1 MSRKPPKITLK
12 QALGLIGPYVR
23 RKLLEQVR
31 SVALI
36 ILYLIFFQTAI
47 LGIAIAEAAMIAAG
61 LSLVI
66 LGLTFFMEGILLGL
80 MPLGEVIGVKLPQ
93 KGSTPVILAFAF
105 VLGVGATL
113 AEPAIGVLKDTGAA
127 VKAWEAPLLFL
138 LLTKDAAVLSWT
150 IAAGVGVAV
159 ILGMLRFLYQW
170 PLKGLLYALVGPLLI
185 TTLLGYVLA
194 ALGVDQNLHRLT
206 GLAWDSGAVTTGP
219 VTVPLVLALGLGI
232 SRIVS
237 GGESGA
243 ASGFGVV
250 ALASLVPVL
259 AVQIAGFVLCGS
271 VPQPMS
277 ATAFFS
283 AANRAQAVKLFRS
296 REEMTGHA
304 LFHSN
309 FDGAKAGLQPVE
321 ALFANDRAQVRSYV
335 VSLAGNAALRQAAF
349 GSPSREAVDRWV
361 ALQGDGEMRL
371 AVFGN
376 AAAAKVAVDFFS
388 RVTSAPVEPRQLVF
402 QNAGYA
408 VLAIVPLTLFL
419 LTVLLLMRESLPR
432 ADEVLLGVV
441 FAVLGLGIFNIGIA
455 FGLTKLGNQVGAKL
469 PSSFS
474 AIDLPEARKT
484 LNNFDPGVVLTAA
497 TGAGE
502 SERFFYTRE
511 GSGYVAVPYAE
522 ERFDP
527 STRQYTFTPRHG
539 PLFGESGMGGMLV
552 VLLFAFLM
560 GYGATLAEPTL
571 NALGLTVEEITV
583 GTFRKAVL
591 MQTVAVG
598 VGAGLALGVAK
609 ILWNISL
616 GYLLVPPY
624 CLLLYLT
631 FISTEE
637 FVNIAWDSA
646 GVTTGPITVP
656 LVLAMGLGIG
666 GQVQGVVE
674 SFGILAMAS
683 VTPILAV
690 LLVGLGIT
698 RKRQAD
704 LAEVE
709 REEASREP
717 WPGPEAKGGAW

>member
-1 MSRKPPKITLK
+1 MSRKPTQITLK

-36 ILYLIFFQTAI
+36 ILYLVFFQTLV
-47 LGIAIAEAAMIAAG
+47 LGLGLAESVAIAAG

-66 LGLTFFMEGILLGL
+66 VGLTFFMEGILLGL
-80 MPLGEVIGVKLPQ
+80 MPLGEVIGIKLPQ
-93 KGSTPVILAFAF
+93 KGSTAMILAFAF

-113 AEPAIGVLKDTGAA
+113 AEPAIGVLKDTGAT

-138 LLTKDAAVLSWT
+138 LLNKHAAVLSWT
-150 IAAGVGVAV
+150 IAGGVGVAV

-170 PLKGLLYALVGPLLI
+170 PLKGFLYALVAPLLV
-185 TTLLGYVLA
+185 TTLLGYVLS
-194 ALGVDQNLHRLT
+194 ALGVDHNLATLT

-237 GGESGA
+237 GSESGA
-243 ASGFGVV
+243 AGGFGVV

-259 AVQIAGFVLCGS
+259 AVQVAGVVLNSG

-277 ATAFFS
+277 AEAFFAQS
-283 AANRAQAVKLFRS
+283 NRYRVAKLFRS
-296 REEMTGHA
+296 REELAGYA
-304 LFHSN
+304 LLNSN
-309 FDGAKAGLQPVE
+309 FREAGARSQPIE
-321 ALFANDRAQVRSYV
+321 ALFANDRSLVRSYV
-335 VSLAGNAALRQAAF
+335 VSLAGNAGLRKAAF
-349 GSPSREAVDRWV
+349 GSPARDTLDRWA
-361 ALQGDGEMRL
+361 ALLGDADLRL
-371 AVFGN
+371 AVFGSPASAK
-376 AAAAKVAVDFFS
+376 AAVERYS
-388 RVTSAPVEPRQLVF
+388 RGVSPPVQPRELLIR
-402 QNAGYA
+402 NAGAA

-419 LTVLLLMRESLPR
+419 LMVLFGMREALPR
-432 ADEVLLGVV
+432 ADEVVLGVL
-441 FAVLGLGIFNIGIA
+441 FAILGLGIFNVGLE

-474 AIDLPEARKT
+474 AIELPEARKT
-484 LNNFDPGVVLTAA
+484 LNNFDPAVVMTAA
-497 TGAGE
+497 SANGQA
-502 SERFFYTRE
+502 ERFFYTRE
-511 GSGYVAVPYAE
+511 GSRYVAVPYAE

-527 STRQYTFTPRHG
+527 STRQYTYTPRHG
-539 PLFGESGMGGMLV
+539 PLFGESGLGGMIV
-552 VLLFAFLM
+552 VLLFAFIM

-591 MQTVAVG
+591 MQTVAIG
-598 VGAGLALGVAK
+598 VGAGLALGMAK
-609 ILWNISL
+609 ILWNIPL

-624 CLLLYLT
+624 LLLLYVT
-631 FISTEE
+631 YISTEE

-666 GQVQGVVE
+666 GQVQVVE

-683 VTPILAV
+683 VAPILAV

-698 RKRQAD
+698 RKRRAD

-709 REEASREP
+709 REETAAEP
-717 WPGPEAKGGAW
+717 WSVPEAEGGAW